1 MKDKKVEEEKRGQ
14 PNYEHLEED
23 LHVLLMVE
31 DTEERA
37 RFVPCTV
44 FYKKVVYKKVLLDWP
59 KPYKK
64 LRKF

>member
-37 RFVPCTV
+37 RFVPYTL
-44 FYKKVVYKKVLLDWP
+44 FYKKVVYKKVLLDRP
-59 KPYKK
+59 KP
-64 LRKF
+64 